1 MYERETESVGKNNK
15 IKNKKKQWARVTDLW
30 SEHGFLKKEL
40 QSCRDWE
47 NKPAVYQWAAE
58 GERNKRDQHCH
69 WAKNKDTGEE
79 VEEQVWGRQ
88 RAFTWKACQ
97 SWSAKAPISER
108 MWRTSK
114 DADMRLLPSA
124 ITYSISFSAGSS
136 WVWKNTTMMLP

>member
-1 MYERETESVGKNNK
+1 MYERERESVGKNNK
-15 IKNKKKQWARVTDLW
+15 NKTKKTVSTSHTFMIWTW
-30 SEHGFLKKEL
+30 FLKKEL

-47 NKPAVYQWAAE
+47 NKPAVYQRAAE
-58 GERNKRDQHCH
+58 DESNKRDQHCH